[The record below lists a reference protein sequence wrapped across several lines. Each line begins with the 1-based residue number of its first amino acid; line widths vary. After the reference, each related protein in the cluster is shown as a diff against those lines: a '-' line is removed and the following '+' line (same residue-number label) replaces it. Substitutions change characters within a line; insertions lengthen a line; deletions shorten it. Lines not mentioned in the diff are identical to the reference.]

1 MKELKSA
8 ILSNLDFLP
17 NKVNLTKKDNEMV
30 TLQANYFDKET
41 TRNYFLKVEVYV
53 FKKTINEQVE
63 IKDFEVEDI
72 VCFYDNGNDSPFKFT
87 KKELTDY
94 IDF

>member
-1 MKELKSA
+1 MEELKA
-8 ILSNLDFLP
+8 LILSNLDFLP

-30 TLQANYFDKET
+30 TLESNYFDKDN
-41 TRNYFLKVEVYV
+41 TRNYYLRVEVYV
-53 FKKTINEQVE
+53 FKKTINDEIL
-63 IKDFEVEDI
+63 IKDFEVENI
-72 VCFYDNGNDSPFKFT
+72 VFFYDNGNDAKFKFT